1 MTEITAK
8 TPWAGHTGD
17 VPLHLDYFDGSMFE
31 ALELVA
37 KKYPR
42 NIAFDF
48 MGKPTTYPQMIE
60 EIKKCARSLKT
71 IGVRAGDKVTIA
83 MPNCPQA
90 IYMFYAVNLVGGIAN
105 MIHPLSAEKEIE
117 FYLNES
123 ESVTAI
129 TLDQFYNKFESIRQN
144 TKVVNIIIAS
154 VKDELSKPV
163 RAGYMLTEGRKQAKI
178 PKDAPVL
185 RWNEFLRR
193 GRGYHWTYRVERR
206 AGDEAVILYSGGTT
220 GVTKGIL
227 LSNRNF
233 NALAAQIVATNP
245 FFHPGHK
252 MLAIMPMFHGFGLG
266 VSIHSMVANGG
277 HCILIPRFTPQSYAE
292 LIKKHKPNLIAGVPS
307 LFEALLRVKEI
318 EGADL
323 SCLKG
328 VFSGGDS
335 LSIELKKRFDKFLH
349 DHGATV
355 SVREGYGTT
364 ECVTASCLTPIHK
377 QKEGSIGI
385 PFPDTYYKIVKPGT
399 QEEVPYGEEGEICLT
414 GPTMMLE
421 YVNHPEETAQT
432 KQTHADGLTWVH
444 TGDLGMMDEEGFIY
458 FRQRIKRMIVTNGYN
473 VYPSQLENI
482 LDGHDYVHLS
492 CVIGVKDPIKMQR
505 VKAFVVLKPGYQPTE
520 ACKKELLDYCR
531 KHIAKYAM
539 PSDIEFREELPKTL
553 VGKVAYRVLEEE
565 ENAKQAQKAVEDAK
579 RAEEDAKRAE
589 AAKAEKLSAA
599 KKPAAKKPAPK
610 KPAHPT
616 AKPEPAKQAQ
626 KADTPHDGQNNDIKE

>member
-1 MTEITAK
+1 MSETVQIKA
-8 TPWAGHTGD
+8 PWLASKD
-17 VPLHLDYFDGSMFE
+17 PEVPSTLNYSTLSMCGRVE
-31 ALELVA
+31 EMVRQ
-37 KKYPR
+37 YP
-42 NIAFDF
+42 NYIAYEF
-48 MGKPTTYPQMIE
+48 MGKTTTYAEMWQKINA
-60 EIKKCARSLKT
+60 CAKSLKA
-71 IGVRAGDKVTIA
+71 IGIREGDKVTIC
-83 MPNCPQA
+83 MPNAPQTLC
-90 IYMFYAVNLVGGIAN
+90 MFYAVNMVGAIAN
-105 MIHPLSAEKEIE
+105 MVHPLSAESEIS
-117 FYLNES
+117 FYLRDSN
-123 ESVTAI
+123 SVAAI
-129 TLDQFYNKFESIRQN
+129 TLDQFYPKFESVRKTVDLPCLIV
-144 TKVVNIIIAS
+144 TS
-154 VKDELSKPV
+154 VADELKPLLRV
-163 RAGYMLTEGRKQAKI
+163 GYQLTEGRKN
-178 PKDAPVL
+178 PKVPRGPGVVL
-185 RWNEFLRR
+185 WKDFLKR
-193 GRGYHWTYRVERR
+193 GEHVEIYRIKRKDTDP
-206 AGDEAVILYSGGTT
+206 AAILYSGGTT

-399 QEEVPYGEEGEICLT
+399 QEEVPYGEEGEICLS
-414 GPTMMLE
+414 GPTVMLE

-432 KQTHADGLTWVH
+432 KQTHADGLTWIH

-482 LDGHDYVHLS
+482 LEGHEYVHLS

-505 VKAFVVLKPGYQPTE
+505 VKAFVVLKPGYVPTE
-520 ACKKELLDYCR
+520 ACKQELMEYCR

-539 PSDIEFREELPKTL
+539 PSDIEFRDELPKTL

-565 ENAKQAQKAVEDAK
+565 ENAKLDAK
-579 RAEEDAKRAE
+579 AAENARIDAQRRQLEEERK
-589 AAKAEKLSAA
+589 AAAQERKA
-599 KKPAAKKPAPK
+599 KKPAEPK
-610 KPAHPT
+610 QGSKAQPKQEAEE
-616 AKPEPAKQAQ
+616 EPKTQ
-626 KADTPHDGQNNDIKE
+626 E